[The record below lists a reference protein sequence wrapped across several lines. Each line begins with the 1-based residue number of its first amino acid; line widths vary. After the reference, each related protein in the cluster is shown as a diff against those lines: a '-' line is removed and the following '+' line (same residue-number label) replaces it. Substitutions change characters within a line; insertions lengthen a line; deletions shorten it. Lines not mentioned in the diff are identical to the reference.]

1 MDDAAFPAVAPAELG
16 LPDAVPLPERDDWR
30 IGMVGFGRIA
40 RGAHAPAYRSV
51 GWPIVAVADPD
62 PQARQ
67 NAKEQFGVERLY
79 EDHRDLV
86 ADEAVEVV
94 DLLTQPT
101 VREEVVAAAA
111 GTGKPLITEKP
122 LAESL
127 EACLAMVEA
136 AERGA
141 IPLAVHQNY
150 RWRCMA
156 FLAHHIVRHGLIG
169 TPYFASIEIYGRQD
183 VALADHP
190 FYATCDNF
198 LTIQWDNHL
207 ADLLRYWTGREPR
220 RVLARTGR
228 MPGQNFVSDNLLMV
242 LHDFGDGL
250 SGHVL
255 HTELLRS
262 RLEDVECRI
271 EGDGGS
277 IVCDFDRRL
286 VLDSAELGGGPR
298 RLNVPEGAYAASFAG
313 SMGDFLLAIETG
325 REPQVSARRNL
336 PTMRTI
342 LAETASA
349 AQGGAWV
356 DCGA

>member
-1 MDDAAFPAVAPAELG
+1 MGDAVLETVAPTELG
-16 LPDAVPLPERDDWR
+16 LPEATPLPERDDWR
-30 IGMVGFGRIA
+30 IGMVGFGGIA

-62 PQARQ
+62 PEARDIAR
-67 NAKEQFGVERLY
+67 AKFGVERLY
-79 EDHRDLV
+79 TDYRDLV

-101 VREEVVAAAA
+101 VRHEVVAAAA
-111 GTGKPLITEKP
+111 EMGKPLITEKP

-127 EACLAMVEA
+127 DECLAMVET
-136 AERGA
+136 AERAA

-150 RWRCMA
+150 RWRRMA
-156 FLAHHIVRHGLIG
+156 FLAHHIVRRGLIG

-183 VALADHP
+183 VRLAEHP
-190 FYATCDNF
+190 FYATCHNF
-198 LTIQWDNHL
+198 LTVQWDNHL
-207 ADLLRYWTGREPR
+207 ADLLRYWTGRDAR

-228 MPGQNFVSDNLLMV
+228 MPGQHFVSDNLLTV
-242 LHDFGDGL
+242 LQDFGEGL
-250 SGHVL
+250 TGHIL

-262 RLEDVECRI
+262 SLEAVACRI

-298 RLNVPEGAYAASFAG
+298 RLDVPAASYAASFAG
-313 SMGDFLLAIETG
+313 SMGDLLLAIETG
-325 REPQVSARRNL
+325 REPSVSARRNL
-336 PTMRTI
+336 PTMRAI
-342 LAETASA
+342 LAEAASA
-349 AQGGAWV
+349 AAGGQWV
-356 DCGA
+356 DCEA